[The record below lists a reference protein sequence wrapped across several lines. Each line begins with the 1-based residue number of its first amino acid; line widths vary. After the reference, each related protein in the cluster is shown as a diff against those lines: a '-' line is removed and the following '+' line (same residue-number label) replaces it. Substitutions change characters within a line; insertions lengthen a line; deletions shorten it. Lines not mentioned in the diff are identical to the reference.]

1 MNKDDRFAVAG
12 ENLPGRIIPITAGHA
27 PRELSRHTWYTMQ
40 DGTQFE
46 ATFHNKKAGPSPL
59 VQGELEIPR
68 RVKFVWSLVE
78 KLSIYIT
85 KEIKYPV
92 TGGYV
97 NNSKEILKELVGPE
111 AVESLYDDEDE
122 KLGDT
127 EDENCEDKEIV
138 E

>member
-12 ENLPGRIIPITAGHA
+12 ENLPGRIVPITAGHA

-127 EDENCEDKEIV
+127 EDENCEDKEII

>member
-12 ENLPGRIIPITAGHA
+12 ENLPGRIVPITAGHA